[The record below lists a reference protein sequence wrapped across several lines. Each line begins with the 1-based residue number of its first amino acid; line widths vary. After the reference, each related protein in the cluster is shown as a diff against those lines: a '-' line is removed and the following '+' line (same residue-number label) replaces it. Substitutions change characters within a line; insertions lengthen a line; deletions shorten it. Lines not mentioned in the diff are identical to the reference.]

1 MNKKKFNFKYPIR
14 LLDLHKRLLERVQ
27 AKLGL
32 SNYAILWLAFA
43 KGMVLGMLL
52 QSCL

>member
-1 MNKKKFNFKYPIR
+1 MKKLLNK
-14 LLDLHKRLLERVQ
+14 HKELTEKMQ

-32 SNYAILWLAFA
+32 SNYATMWLTFA